1 MVSACGE
8 TEGKSV
14 TIPHEWG
21 DKVVATRTLK
31 ARVEIDGEKQYK
43 QALSELNQGN
53 KVLASE
59 MKKLQAEYKGNADS
73 VDYLNKKGDLLQRQL
88 QQQRD
93 KVKTLQEAVA
103 KSAQQYGEAD
113 KKTQDWIIKLNN
125 AEAAQFDLEHAIEEN
140 NKALEGQGKEMTGL
154 GDAVKSLTDKLGI
167 QLPQGATNALNG
179 MSKLSTGTVAAMGVA
194 AAAIAAV
201 VKTVKELQET
211 TLEAAARADDIMTRS
226 TQMNISAQTYQ
237 ALQYASPFV
246 DVDVDTMASS
256 LSKLT
261 KAMGEAAA
269 GSEAAQAS
277 FSNLGVSIYNT
288 DGTLR
293 DSYDVWL
300 DTMDALAG
308 ITNETERDI
317 AAQDLLGKSAQ
328 DLATIYRD
336 GTGTLREYIA
346 AAEENYVM
354 SDEQLAVL
362 GSVDD
367 AWQELQKSIE
377 NNKNMIGVEWAPTA
391 KQALDSFNRLV
402 TAAGKALV
410 DSGII
415 KGFGELVQ
423 FTVGLLD
430 PIASLLNSADGAPG
444 RLQPVYEILHGI
456 AGVLAWIA
464 DAANV
469 AIGLV
474 QTLTIVGAREGL
486 QRIGTAMGYG
496 KSTGNYSNLQRWQG
510 YGSMDGWVYDEVTG
524 QYMAN
529 GFNAAGTQNW
539 RGGLTW
545 VGESGPELVALPRG
559 SQIYNAQ
566 DSRDMGNNT
575 FYITID
581 AKNVKEFNDIVAL
594 AQSARVR
601 QRMG

>member
-1 MVSACGE
+1 M
-8 TEGKSV
+8 
-14 TIPHEWG
+14 
-21 DKVVATRTLK
+21 ATRTLK

-43 QALSELNQGN
+43 QALSELNSGN

-125 AEAAQFDLEHAIEEN
+125 AEAAEFDLEHAIEEN
-140 NKALEGQGKEMTGL
+140 NKALQGQNKQMMGL
-154 GDAVKSLTDKLGI
+154 GDAAKSLTDKLGI
-167 QLPQGATNALNG
+167 QLPQGATNALNS
-179 MSKLSTGTVAAMGVA
+179 MSKLSTGTVAAMGA
-194 AAAIAAV
+194 AAAGVAAL
-201 VKTVKELQET
+201 VKTIKELQET

-226 TQMNISAQTYQ
+226 TQMNISAQQYQ

-261 KAMGEAAA
+261 KAMGDAASGGEAAKEKFA
-269 GSEAAQAS
+269 E
-277 FSNLGVSIYNT
+277 LGVSIYNT

-293 DSYDVWL
+293 DSYDVWM
-300 DTMDALAG
+300 DTMDALAQ
-308 ITNETERDI
+308 ITNETERDV

-336 GTGTLREYIA
+336 GTGTLREYIETA
-346 AAEENYVM
+346 KDNYVM
-354 SDEQLAVL
+354 SDEQLKVL

-377 NNKNMIGVEWAPTA
+377 NNKNMIAIQWAPTA
-391 KQALDSFNRLV
+391 KQALDSFNKLV
-402 TAAGKALV
+402 TAAGKALTE
-410 DSGII
+410 SGII

-423 FTVGLLD
+423 FTVALLD
-430 PIASLLNSADGAPG
+430 PIASLLDSADGAPN
-444 RLQPVYEILHGI
+444 RLKPVYEILHGI

-496 KSTGNYSNLQRWQG
+496 KSTGNYSNLQKWQG
-510 YGSMDGWVYDEVTG
+510 YGSMDGWVYDETTG

-545 VGESGPELVALPRG
+545 VGEAGPELVSLPRG

-566 DSRDMGNNT
+566 DSRDVGGVSNY
-575 FYITID
+575 YI
-581 AKNVKEFNDIVAL
+581 NVNGIEELEQVVRWYEGRQMA
-594 AQSARVR
+594 AR
-601 QRMG
+601 MKG